1 MHVDPGAFMAI
12 LCIET
17 LKDGF
22 ARKLSFR
29 RRRVGASCSRNAVGH
44 LGSRRA
50 EKYVDDKRKSSYLD

>member
-1 MHVDPGAFMAI
+1 MHVGPGAFVAV

-29 RRRVGASCSRNAVGH
+29 RRRVGASRSRNVEEH
-44 LGSRRA
+44 LEFRRA
-50 EKYVDDKRKSSYLD
+50 EKYVDDK